1 MQNKYY
7 KNSHISEKKFREI
20 IKYFAADLTAKTTA
34 NLTNVNYR
42 TVKTIYQKIR
52 LKIYENSLLDGQ
64 MSGVCEVDE
73 SYFGP
78 TRVRG
83 KRGRGA
89 GNKTIVFGI
98 LEREGKVFTQ
108 IIPDA
113 AKATIQAI
121 IRKKISPETIVN
133 SDGWAAY
140 HGLVD
145 LGYGHYRVRH
155 GADEFAVG
163 ANHINGLE
171 SFWSYAKRRL
181 AKFNGIQRAHYIY
194 HLRETEFRFNNRHGN
209 LYKILLQFLRK
220 NPI

>member
-34 NLTNVNYR
+34 NLTNVNYC
-42 TVKTIYQKIR
+42 TVKIIYQKIR
-52 LKIYENSLLDGQ
+52 LKIYEKSLLEGDL
-64 MSGVCEVDE
+64 SGVCEVDE
-73 SYFGP
+73 SYFGAR
-78 TRVRG
+78 RVRG

-98 LEREGKVFTQ
+98 LEREGRVFTQ

-113 AKATIQAI
+113 AKDTIQAI
-121 IRKKISPETIVN
+121 IRRKISPNTIVN
-133 SDGWAAY
+133 SDGWCAY

-145 LGYGHYRVRH
+145 LGYGHFRVRH
-155 GADEFAVG
+155 GQNEFAIG
-163 ANHINGLE
+163 MNHINGLE

-181 AKFNGIQRAHYIY
+181 AKFNGIQKAHYIY
-194 HLRETEFRFNNRHGN
+194 HLKETEFECH
-209 LYKILLQFLRK
+209 
-220 NPI
+220 